1 MNGKSLRVYFT
12 THQDGRLT
20 GQLLPVWDSFFDA
33 PPPSAYGTRE
43 SEVYALLETRVRQ
56 LLLEDS
62 SALDRFLWE
71 ETLEARTL
79 TVEIHPQTLHQKRPV
94 IAKALIPLRLTYVY
108 GKLESGAWRVRVP
121 RFGWSFVLEDL
132 SIAREVLRS
141 ALTTALLGE
150 NPKSL
155 YDFRH
160 EGEEYVQA
168 WDPGGLRQDARRDS
182 REERPAEV
190 LDQVGEELTSRALG
204 GRQPPLVYDAG
215 AMREWLELVRR
226 QPLPSLL
233 LVGGSGTGKTSHVL
247 MLARRIAELRREDKT
262 ARLPDIWRTSA
273 ERIVAGMVYLGMW
286 QERCLK
292 LVDALSFEDHYLFV
306 DRLTSLLA
314 PQPDGSSIGDLL
326 LPAAMSGEI
335 SLIAECT
342 EAEFERCQRRF
353 PEALRPFRVLRI
365 ESPVASRMPELMLR
379 YQSVRRSRVSIHPV
393 GMRQLVGHL
402 ETFQRD
408 SLFPG
413 KAFRFLDWLDQQG
426 ERGTTRT
433 LYPRD
438 ASEAY
443 ARYTGLP
450 LQLISDEVPAE
461 RTALASQLQ
470 KGVMGQEQACE
481 LAAGVLARF
490 KAGLND
496 PDKPVGTLLFAGP
509 TGVGKTELSKQLART
524 LFGNED
530 RMIRLD
536 MSEYMLPGSA
546 QRLMEVGPGIS
557 SLAERVRRQPL
568 SLVLFD
574 ELEKAHADVFD
585 LLLGI
590 LGEGRLTDHLG
601 RLVDFRMTVVCMT
614 SNLGVEQ
621 SEPAGFGAERGAED
635 FLRAIRQ
642 AFRPELFNRIDHVI
656 PFRRLSEGDVLRIVD
671 LELEKAASR
680 AGLLRRGLRLVVD
693 ADARAWLARHGHEP
707 MLGARPL
714 KRLIEARVMAPI
726 AVRLAADAR
735 LEGVS
740 LPVVVAGSEAERR
753 LGPEQRALATVLDHE
768 GTRT

>member
-1 MNGKSLRVYFT
+1 DLSIAREVLQNALT
-12 THQDGRLT
+12 T
-20 GQLLPVWDSFFDA
+20 
-33 PPPSAYGTRE
+33 
-43 SEVYALLETRVRQ
+43 ALLETRIRMM
-56 LLLEDS
+56 LLEAPA
-62 SALDRFLWE
+62 ALERFLWE
-71 ETLEARTL
+71 ETLEARTI
-79 TVEIHPQTLHQKRPV
+79 TVEIHPQAVHKKRPV
-94 IAKALIPLRLTYVY
+94 IAKALVPLKLTYVY

-121 RFGWSFVLEDL
+121 RFGWSFVIEDL
-132 SIAREVLRS
+132 SIAREVLQN

-150 NPKSL
+150 KPKGL

-160 EGEEYVQA
+160 EGAEYVSS
-168 WDPGGLRQDARRDS
+168 WDLGWLQRDS
-182 REERPAEV
+182 KHGPGEERPPEV
-190 LDQVGEELTSRALG
+190 LEQISEELTSRALG
-204 GRQPPLVYDAG
+204 GRQPALVYDAES
-215 AMREWLELVRR
+215 MRSWLAYAQR
-226 QPLPSLL
+226 QPPQSLL
-233 LVGGSGTGKTSHVL
+233 LVGGPGSGKTSQVL
-247 MLARRIAELRREDKT
+247 RLARLIAELRREDKK
-262 ARLPDIWRTSA
+262 ADLPRIWRTSA

-292 LVDALSFEDHYLFV
+292 IVDALSYENDYLYV
-306 DRLTSLLA
+306 DRLTSILA

-342 EAEFERCQRRF
+342 EAELERCQRRF
-353 PEALRPFRVLRI
+353 PESLRPFRIVRI
-365 ESPVASRMPELMLR
+365 EPPPASQVPELMLR
-379 YQSVRRSRVSIHPV
+379 YQAAKRSRVSIHAL
-393 GMRQLVGHL
+393 GLRQLVGHL

-413 KAFRFLDWLDQQG
+413 KAFRFLDWLEQQG
-426 ERGTTRT
+426 ERGKART

-438 ASEAY
+438 VSEAY

-461 RTALASQLQ
+461 QTTLAGQLRQ
-470 KGVMGQEQACE
+470 GVIGQDRACE

-496 PDKPVGTLLFAGP
+496 PEKPVGTLLFAGP
-509 TGVGKTELSKQLART
+509 TGVGKTELSKQLSRT

-546 QRLMEVGPGIS
+546 QRLMEVGPGIT
-557 SLAERVRRQPL
+557 SLAERVRQQPM

-574 ELEKAHADVFD
+574 EIEKAHPEVFD

-590 LGEGRLTDHLG
+590 LGEGRLTDSLG
-601 RLVDFRMTVVCMT
+601 RLVDFRMAVVCMT

-621 SEPAGFGAERGAED
+621 SEPAGFGAERGSED
-635 FLRAIRQ
+635 FMRAIRQ

-656 PFRRLSEGDVLRIVD
+656 PFRRLSEADVLRIVD

-680 AGLLRRGLRLVVD
+680 AGLLRRRLRLVVEP
-693 ADARAWLARHGHEP
+693 DARAWLARHGYDP
-707 MLGARPL
+707 KLGARPL

-726 AVRLAADAR
+726 AVKLSAESG
-735 LEGVS
+735 LEGAM
-740 LPVVVAGSEAERR
+740 LPVVVAGTEAERMLR
-753 LGPEQRALATVLDHE
+753 PEYRALTTVLGD
-768 GTRT
+768 

>member
-1 MNGKSLRVYFT
+1 MSDKSLRVYFT
-12 THQDGRLT
+12 THHDGRLS
-20 GQLLPVWDSFFDA
+20 GQLLPVWDRLFDD
-33 PPPSAYGTRE
+33 PPPSAYGTSE
-43 SEVYALLETRVRQ
+43 AEVYALLEMKVRQ

-62 SALDRFLWE
+62 SALERFLWE
-71 ETLEARTL
+71 ETLEARTIS
-79 TVEIHPQTLHQKRPV
+79 VEIHPQTVHKKRPV
-94 IAKALIPLRLTYVY
+94 IAKALIPLKLTYVY

-121 RFGWSFVLEDL
+121 RFGWSFVIEDL
-132 SIAREVLRS
+132 SIAREVLQN

-150 NPKSL
+150 KPKGL

-160 EGEEYVQA
+160 EGPEYVCS
-168 WDPGGLRQDARRDS
+168 WDPGGLQRDS
-182 REERPAEV
+182 RGGKREVQRPEV
-190 LDQVGEELTSRALG
+190 LEQIGEELTSRALG
-204 GRQPPLVYDAG
+204 GRQPALVYDAE
-215 AMREWLELVRR
+215 AMRSWLAHAKR
-226 QPLPSLL
+226 QPPQSLL
-233 LVGGSGTGKTSHVL
+233 LVGGPGVGKTSQVL
-247 MLARRIAELRREDKT
+247 MLARFIAERRREDKET
-262 ARLPDIWRTSA
+262 RLPDIWRTSA

-292 LVDALSFEDHYLFV
+292 IVDALSYENDYLYV
-306 DRLTSLLA
+306 DRLTSILA

-326 LPAAMSGEI
+326 IPAAMSEEI

-342 EAEFERCQRRF
+342 EAELERCQRRF
-353 PEALRPFRVLRI
+353 PEALRPFRIIRI
-365 ESPVASRMPELMLR
+365 EPPPASQVPEWMLR
-379 YQSVRRSRVSIHPV
+379 YQSAKRSSVSIHPL
-393 GMRQLVGHL
+393 GLRQLVGHL

-413 KAFRFLDWLDQQG
+413 KAFRFLDWLEQQG
-426 ERGTTRT
+426 ERGKART

-438 ASEAY
+438 VSEAY

-450 LQLISDEVPAE
+450 LQLISDEIPAE
-461 RTALASQLQ
+461 QATLAAQLRQ
-470 KGVMGQEQACE
+470 GVIGQDRACE

-496 PDKPVGTLLFAGP
+496 PEKPVGTLLFAGP

-546 QRLMEVGPGIS
+546 QRLMEVGPGIT
-557 SLAERVRRQPL
+557 SLAERVRQQPM

-574 ELEKAHADVFD
+574 EIEKAHPDVFD

-590 LGEGRLTDHLG
+590 LGEGRLTDSLG

-614 SNLGVEQ
+614 SNLGVES
-621 SEPAGFGAERGAED
+621 SEPAGFGAERGSED

-656 PFRRLSEGDVLRIVD
+656 PFRRLSEADVLRIVD

-680 AGLLRRGLRLVVD
+680 AGLLRRRLRLVVEP
-693 ADARAWLARHGHEP
+693 DARAWLARHGYEP
-707 MLGARPL
+707 RLGARPL
-714 KRLIEARVMAPI
+714 KRLIEAKVMAPI
-726 AVRLAADAR
+726 AVRLSADAA
-735 LEGVS
+735 LEGAM
-740 LPVVVAGSEAERR
+740 LPVVVAGSAAERM
-753 LGPEQRALATVLDHE
+753 LGPEYRALATVLE
-768 GTRT
+768 A